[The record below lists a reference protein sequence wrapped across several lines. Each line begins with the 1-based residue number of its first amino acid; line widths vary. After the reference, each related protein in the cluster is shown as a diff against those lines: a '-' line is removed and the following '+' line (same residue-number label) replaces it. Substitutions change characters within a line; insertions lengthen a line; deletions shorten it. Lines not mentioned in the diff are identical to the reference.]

1 MTRTEYEE
9 KIYEIIERL
18 KQCNSDGDR
27 VALDELK
34 KYKPF
39 RLGWQVADTMYRWN
53 IDSANTWPTVD
64 FGNLYSEITK
74 YPFINEVQYMEK
86 KEFEKLSNNI
96 LVGRICNAKKLM
108 DGNLDFYNNLYDVAE
123 NAMRDYSFENDT
135 VLYNEI
141 FKVSD
146 WISYVIRQKARQK
159 RFEERNLGSDNEWIL
174 NGANMGDLLLALE
187 DDNVFV
193 LFENEENSPYIR
205 YLANDLGF
213 LGKKVFVITEAV
225 ILDVQNVNIIDT
237 VAISFENVEKTDK
250 YTLVRPIELIYENG
264 IHENNVEYILEYVL
278 NMYCENFMANV
289 LANDEMTNA
298 LETSPI
304 SGKKFTRLAGDTY
317 YGVYSQG
324 IVFSKYGDYLS
335 YISKIYN
342 ENCYELVDRKP
353 TKKFSIVLPARNSI
367 ATLKSTIDTC
377 LNQEFDGSYE
387 IIVSDNSTNG
397 NETIKEMC
405 DELND
410 DRIVYIKTPRDLR
423 LTKSFEYAYLHANG
437 EYVMALGSDD
447 GALPWLLSTLDKV
460 VKEYPDEEIIQ
471 WERGAYAWPEYKGG
485 QGDMLVI
492 PRDYKYEDLNIY
504 YRDRVNYIASVLN
517 NNQSMYGLPLLYI
530 NSCFKRSYLKTLIE
544 KTGRLWD
551 GICQDI
557 DMGIIT
563 VALHDKILNIQYPLT
578 IAGTSS
584 ASAGAASNR
593 AKKTKEEAK
602 KQADEFKVVDN
613 VGGYGKTLYERLIPQ
628 TLTDVNLLYSSF
640 LRAISRNILPEKY
653 ITDVIDWKKWY
664 TEIAKLLDINDVEFD
679 RKIHEM
685 QYTAGY
691 HGEEF
696 VKWFNENIYEVLMT
710 PKYCDENI
718 ANNQYTKSY
727 SVGRTAAGSLI
738 LDASE
743 YGVSDIKG
751 AVDFFA
757 NYIRGKA

>member
-1 MTRTEYEE
+1 MFSICDYVSCIIIKEAE
-9 KIYEIIERL
+9 KIIYG
-18 KQCNSDGDR
+18 SDK
-27 VALDELK
+27 VK
-34 KYKPF
+34 VKYNF
-39 RLGWQVADTMYRWN
+39 
-53 IDSANTWPTVD
+53 
-64 FGNLYSEITK
+64 
-74 YPFINEVQYMEK
+74 
-86 KEFEKLSNNI
+86 
-96 LVGRICNAKKLM
+96 
-108 DGNLDFYNNLYDVAE
+108 
-123 NAMRDYSFENDT
+123 
-135 VLYNEI
+135 LYN
-141 FKVSD
+141 
-146 WISYVIRQKARQK
+146 IS
-159 RFEERNLGSDNEWIL
+159 G
-174 NGANMGDLLLALE
+174 MGDLVYE
-187 DDNVFV
+187 IKDNSESVFV
-193 LFENEENSPYIR
+193 LIENSINNPLIKC
-205 YLANDLGF
+205 LSEALSI
-213 LGKKVFVITEAV
+213 LGKKVYVFTEV
-225 ILDVQNVNIIDT
+225 VELEVDNISIEDTISISIDS
-237 VAISFENVEKTDK
+237 IEKKEK
-250 YTLVRPIELIYENG
+250 Y
-264 IHENNVEYILEYVL
+264 YILRPVQLVYSDGRIQNNIEYL
-278 NMYCENFMANV
+278 LDYIRKNYAKDDYINI
-289 LANDEMTNA
+289 LADDDITNGLEMRKISSKYFSRLVGETN
-298 LETSPI
+298 
-304 SGKKFTRLAGDTY
+304 
-317 YGVYSQG
+317 YGVY
-324 IVFSKYGDYLS
+324 KYGITYSFYGNYLS
-335 YISKIYN
+335 YISRIYN

-492 PRDYKYEDLNIY
+492 PRDYKYEELNIY

-563 VALHDKILNIQYPLT
+563 VALHDKILNMQYPLT

-593 AKKTKEEAK
+593 AKRTKDEAK

-710 PKYCDENI
+710 PKYCDEFN
-718 ANNQYTKSY
+718 
-727 SVGRTAAGSLI
+727 
-738 LDASE
+738 DDFE
-743 YGVSDIKG
+743 DDDFDD
-751 AVDFFA
+751 DFFEDTEE
-757 NYIRGKA
+757 